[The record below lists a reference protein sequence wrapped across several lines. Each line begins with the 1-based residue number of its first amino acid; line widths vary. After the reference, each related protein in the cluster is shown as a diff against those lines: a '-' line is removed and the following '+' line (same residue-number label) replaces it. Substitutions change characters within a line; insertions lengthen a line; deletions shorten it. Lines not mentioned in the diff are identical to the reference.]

1 MSKILVLVMSI
12 IKVRHTVFIMDRKTM
27 FPRHLVS
34 KLEVHFFMMMTMT
47 MN

>member
-1 MSKILVLVMSI
+1 MSKTLVPIMSI
-12 IKVRHTVFIMDRKTM
+12 IKVRHPVFSMDKKSM

-34 KLEVHFFMMMTMT
+34 KFEVHFFMMMPMT